1 MSIKKWMTGFSEK
14 DRQRIMAVVERV
26 DDLEKQNKL
35 LQAKLT
41 TVTLGLKETQTLV
54 QVIAAAQADMA
65 NDMNV
70 IYTTLQSAVE
80 MVAGG
85 PAPSSSKKSVW
96 ALPSIYPTP
105 DDDDPEW
112 N

>member
-1 MSIKKWMTGFSEK
+1 MSIKKWMTGFSDD
-14 DRQRIMAVVERV
+14 DRKRIMAVIERV
-26 DDLEKQNKL
+26 DDLEKQNEL
-35 LQAKLT
+35 LQAKLISL
-41 TVTLGLKETQTLV
+41 TLGLKETQALV

-85 PAPSSSKKSVW
+85 PSPSSSKKQAW
-96 ALPSIYPTP
+96 ALPSIYPT

>member
-1 MSIKKWMTGFSEK
+1 MSIKKWISGFSDAERK
-14 DRQRIMAVVERV
+14 QIMTVIERV

-35 LQAKLT
+35 LQTKLISL
-41 TVTLGLKETQTLV
+41 TLGLQETQALV
-54 QVIAAAQADMA
+54 QVIAASQGDMA

-85 PAPSSSKKSVW
+85 PSSSSSKKSVW
-96 ALPSIYPTP
+96 ALPSIHPT